1 MYIVKKYLL
10 KKVLVNVVKVQCY
23 RTFTSTETHGGGRGV
38 KTRGGGVG
46 GCQDPGGRVGYGVK
60 TRGEGGVW
68 CQDPRGR
75 EVVVSADGVGLGGG
89 LTKILAG
96 EVVS

>member
-1 MYIVKKYLL
+1 MGGVS
-10 KKVLVNVVKVQCY
+10 
-23 RTFTSTETHGGGRGV
+23 RPGGGGWEGCQDPGVGGWRGV
-38 KTRGGGVG
+38 KTRGWGVG
-46 GCQDPGGRVGYGVK
+46 GVSRPV
-60 TRGEGGVW
+60 GEGGVW

>member
-38 KTRGGGVG
+38 KTRG
-46 GCQDPGGRVGYGVK
+46 
-60 TRGEGGVW
+60 EGGVW

-75 EVVVSADGVGLGGG
+75 EVVVSADGVGLGG
-89 LTKILAG
+89 
-96 EVVS
+96 V